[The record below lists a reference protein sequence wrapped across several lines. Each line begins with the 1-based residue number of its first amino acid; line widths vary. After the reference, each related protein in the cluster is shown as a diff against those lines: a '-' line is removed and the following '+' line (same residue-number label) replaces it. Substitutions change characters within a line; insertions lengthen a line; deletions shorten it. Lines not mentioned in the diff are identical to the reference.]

1 MDFPACKIVSYSKF
15 KECHLDLSSLKR
27 SAAFLD
33 KLEIDDLSLN
43 YFFKN
48 NGLLFHHMTNHA
60 KQYNAADSFPLDVP
74 VDINL
79 ITAAYLPEESVPS
92 TALIFKQKRLTFG
105 SQTKVCF

>member
-1 MDFPACKIVSYSKF
+1 MVSYSKF

-74 VDINL
+74 IDINL
-79 ITAAYLPEESVPS
+79 ITACSILARRIHTIHCTDLQLNKIISLL
-92 TALIFKQKRLTFG
+92 ALKQRFVF
-105 SQTKVCF
+105 SDRV

>member
-1 MDFPACKIVSYSKF
+1 MVSYSKF

-48 NGLLFHHMTNHA
+48 NGLLFHHMTNFF
-60 KQYNAADSFPLDVP
+60 NAADSLPRTYRL
-74 VDINL
+74 INL
-79 ITAAYLPEESVPS
+79 LHT
-92 TALIFKQKRLTFG
+92 
-105 SQTKVCF
+105 